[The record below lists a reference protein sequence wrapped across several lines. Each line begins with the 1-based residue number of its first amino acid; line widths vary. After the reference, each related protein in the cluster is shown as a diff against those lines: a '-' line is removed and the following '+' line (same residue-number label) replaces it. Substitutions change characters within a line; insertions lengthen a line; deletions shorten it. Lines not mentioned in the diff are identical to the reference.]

1 MFRTIGQS
9 RIVQVAV
16 GETLAAYLALVHAT
30 SRLRCEPADYAD
42 RYRAHEPYI
51 VAMWHG
57 QHFMTPFVRPKHLP
71 AKVMISRS
79 RDGEIN
85 ATIAR
90 RFGMGLIRASG
101 GRTAAQIKRRG
112 GARGFLEA
120 VRALE
125 EGDSLAMTAD
135 VPKGPARHAGLGIAM
150 LARASGRPVV
160 PTAYA
165 SRRRWDLKS
174 WDKASVNLP
183 FSAAAFVAGEAVAV
197 PSDASDTDLE
207 GYRLAIEDG
216 LNAVTERAYAMVDG
230 GRE

>member
-1 MFRTIGQS
+1 M
-9 RIVQVAV
+9 VQIAV
-16 GETLAAYLALVHAT
+16 GETLAAYLAFVHMT
-30 SRLRCEPADYAD
+30 SRLVREPSDYETRFLPMA
-42 RYRAHEPYI
+42 PYI

-57 QHFMTPFVRPKHLP
+57 QHFMTPFVRPKSIP

-101 GRTAAQIKRRG
+101 GRTAAQIKKRG

-120 VRALE
+120 VRTLE
-125 EGDSLAMTAD
+125 NGESLAMTAD
-135 VPKGPARHAGLGIAM
+135 IPKGPARRAGLGIVM
-150 LARASGRPVV
+150 LARASGRPVM

-174 WDKASVNLP
+174 WDRASVNLP
-183 FSAAAFVAGEAVAV
+183 FSKAAFVVADPVEV
-197 PSDASDTDLE
+197 PMDASDEALE
-207 GYRLAIEDG
+207 EYRLLVEARLDE
-216 LNAVTERAYAMVDG
+216 ATVRAYEIVDG
-230 GRE
+230 

>member
-1 MFRTIGQS
+1 MLRKFGQFKW
-9 RIVQVAV
+9 VQKAV
-16 GETLAAYLALVHAT
+16 GEILAAYLALVHVT
-30 SRLRCEPADYAD
+30 SRLICEPGNYEELFRPSA
-42 RYRAHEPYI
+42 PYI

-57 QHFMTPFVRPKHLP
+57 QHFMTPFVRPKSLP

-101 GRTAAQIKRRG
+101 GRTAAQIKKRG

-120 VRALE
+120 VRTLE
-125 EGDSLAMTAD
+125 GGESLAMTAD
-135 VPKGPARHAGLGIAM
+135 IPKGPAKRAGLGIVM
-150 LARASGRPVV
+150 LARATGRPVM

-165 SRRRWDLKS
+165 SRRRWDLQS

-183 FSAAAFVAGEAVAV
+183 FSRAAFVVGDPVDV
-197 PSDASDTDLE
+197 PKGTPD
-207 GYRLAIEDG
+207 DG
-216 LNAVTERAYAMVDG
+216 LEAFRLLVEQRLNQATERAYEIVDG
-230 GRE
+230 

>member
-1 MFRTIGQS
+1 MLRKFGQFKW
-9 RIVQVAV
+9 VQKAV
-16 GETLAAYLALVHAT
+16 GEILAAYLALVHVT
-30 SRLRCEPADYAD
+30 SRLICEPGNYEELFRPSA
-42 RYRAHEPYI
+42 PYI

-57 QHFMTPFVRPKHLP
+57 QHFMTPFVRPKSLP

-101 GRTAAQIKRRG
+101 GRTAAQIKKRG

-120 VRALE
+120 VRTLE
-125 EGDSLAMTAD
+125 GGESLAMTAD
-135 VPKGPARHAGLGIAM
+135 IPKGPAKRAGLGIVM
-150 LARASGRPVV
+150 LARATGRPVM

-165 SRRRWDLKS
+165 SRRRWDLQS

-183 FSAAAFVAGEAVAV
+183 FSRAAFVVGDPVDV
-197 PSDASDTDLE
+197 PKDTPD
-207 GYRLAIEDG
+207 DG
-216 LNAVTERAYAMVDG
+216 LEAFRLLVEQRLNQATERAYEIVDG
-230 GRE
+230 

>member
-1 MFRTIGQS
+1 MLRKLGRS
-9 RIVQVAV
+9 KWVQKAV
-16 GETLAAYLALVHAT
+16 GEILAAYLALVHVT
-30 SRLRCEPADYAD
+30 SRLICEPANYEEKFRPSA
-42 RYRAHEPYI
+42 PYI

-57 QHFMTPFVRPKHLP
+57 QHFMTPFVRPKSLP

-101 GRTAAQIKRRG
+101 GRTAAQIKKRG

-120 VRALE
+120 VRTLE
-125 EGDSLAMTAD
+125 GGESLAMTAD
-135 VPKGPARHAGLGIAM
+135 IPKGPAKRAGLGIVM
-150 LARASGRPVV
+150 LARATGRPVM

-165 SRRRWDLKS
+165 SGRRWDLQS

-183 FSAAAFVAGEAVAV
+183 FSRAAFVVGDPVEV
-197 PSDASDTDLE
+197 PKDTPD
-207 GYRLAIEDG
+207 DG
-216 LNAVTERAYAMVDG
+216 LEAFRLLVEQRLNQATERAYEIVDG
-230 GRE
+230 

>member
-1 MFRTIGQS
+1 MLRKIGKS
-9 RIVQVAV
+9 KTVQVAV
-16 GETLAAYLALVHAT
+16 GEALAAYLAIVHAT
-30 SRLRCEPADYAD
+30 SRLVSEPADYED
-42 RYRAHEPYI
+42 RYRPMAPYI

-57 QHFMTPFVRPKHLP
+57 QHFMTPFVRPKSLP

-101 GRTAAQIKRRG
+101 GKTAAQIKKRG

-120 VRALE
+120 VRTLE
-125 EGDSLAMTAD
+125 NGESLAMTAD
-135 VPKGPARHAGLGIAM
+135 IPKGPARRAGLGIVM
-150 LARASGRPVV
+150 LARASGRPVM

-165 SRRRWDLKS
+165 SGRRWDLQS

-183 FSAAAFVAGEAVAV
+183 YSKAAFVVGAPVEV
-197 PSDASDTDLE
+197 PMDASDEALEEYRQLVETRLNLATD
-207 GYRLAIEDG
+207 
-216 LNAVTERAYAMVDG
+216 RAYEIVDG
-230 GRE
+230 